1 MRGKRIV
8 TNENPK
14 QSHFLGCTH
23 AARDHELSWVVSHQP
38 LCCGKGCGNIQKR
51 FSHHPNGPPHSKHI
65 SNPSCPD
72 FPVASG
78 KGASLV
84 AIKARR
90 AELNRNVGSRIL
102 CFDTRCHRFVVSR
115 CEDHGWGEAPDG
127 SESVR
132 TYFERVRFLPAT
144 S

>member
-1 MRGKRIV
+1 MSRMRTQSSHNSLVAPTRHAT
-8 TNENPK
+8 TNCRGSCPTN
-14 QSHFLGCTH
+14 HY
-23 AARDHELSWVVSHQP
+23 AVVRGVGTSRNVS
-38 LCCGKGCGNIQKR
+38 LTIQTVLHTP
-51 FSHHPNGPPHSKHI
+51 STYI

-115 CEDHGWGEAPDG
+115 CEDQGWGEAPDG

-144 S
+144 SYL